1 MLFKL
6 LLDVKNV
13 ATERARGINT
23 LPGLNLELSFL
34 PIGDNFALEGILELE
49 LFVSRLGDLLNFF
62 TELEERA
69 LEELLQSEG
78 LALVRNLFL
87 DKFDDVFPMA
97 VADGGLCKGGNE
109 GQDLSHVVDLLLELT
124 VSLPGLEGAWQ
135 LATISGELINS
146 FHHFINFVNNL
157 CPGNL
162 APLGNSVLD
171 FAVEGVQFVKQLN
184 LIGSLHQER
193 VLSVGETEQGLAG
206 VVRVELALSDR
217 VLVREHAQTVQSL
230 TGFKARHSWT
240 LSLKVVSEVL
250 DINDQCLHSLDK
262 VQLEVG
268 VLALKFVADVFGTAN
283 KRLPVVLHGGLGVHL
298 ILVHDVAEVGVNQR
312 VHVVDGLELEG
323 NLGLLLSDLLEC
335 FHYTAK
341 RVIVL
346 HGLVNLELDL
356 LDLVGQVFEQ
366 SLGLLVEV
374 TRVSVFPGVDPALKA
389 TLNVVSLKRKSTD
402 LVLVLDVHDRLQDA
416 VEVLELFFEVLELR
430 VVLIEELESLV
441 SALLP

>member
-97 VADGGLCKGGNE
+97 VADGGLGKGGNE

-162 APLGNSVLD
+162 APLGDSVLN
-171 FAVEGVQFVKQLN
+171 FTIEGVQFVKQLN

-193 VLSVGETEQGLAG
+193 VISVGKAKQGLAG
-206 VVRVELALSDR
+206 VV
-217 VLVREHAQTVQSL
+217 
-230 TGFKARHSWT
+230 
-240 LSLKVVSEVL
+240 
-250 DINDQCLHSLDK
+250 
-262 VQLEVG
+262 
-268 VLALKFVADVFGTAN
+268 
-283 KRLPVVLHGGLGVHL
+283 
-298 ILVHDVAEVGVNQR
+298 
-312 VHVVDGLELEG
+312 
-323 NLGLLLSDLLEC
+323 
-335 FHYTAK
+335 
-341 RVIVL
+341 
-346 HGLVNLELDL
+346 
-356 LDLVGQVFEQ
+356 
-366 SLGLLVEV
+366 
-374 TRVSVFPGVDPALKA
+374 
-389 TLNVVSLKRKSTD
+389 
-402 LVLVLDVHDRLQDA
+402 
-416 VEVLELFFEVLELR
+416 
-430 VVLIEELESLV
+430 
-441 SALLP
+441 